1 MAFTTFKRRDAQRFR
16 KLYPRIRKTPRYF
29 TQSDEQMTVE
39 SQTVEVVNSSAFT
52 YKFLTEYTTIPTVA
66 LSAQLGTTMEG
77 MVNVFITSID
87 VNGFSC
93 EFSAPFTGKLHIQV
107 FLIGEG

>member
-39 SQTVEVVNSSAFT
+39 SQTVEVDNSSGYT
-52 YKFLTEYTTIPTVA
+52 YRFLTRYDTIPTVA

-77 MVNVFITSID
+77 MVNVFITSLD
-87 VNGFSC
+87 VNGFTC

-107 FLIGEG
+107 FLIGDS

>member
-39 SQTVEVVNSSAFT
+39 SQTVQVTNSSAYS
-52 YKFLTEYTTIPTVA
+52 YKFLTEYTTPPTVA
-66 LSAQLGTTMEG
+66 LSAQLGSEMEG
-77 MVNVFITSID
+77 MVNVFITHLD
-87 VNGFSC
+87 VNGFNC
-93 EFSAPFTGKLHIQV
+93 EFSAPFTGQLHIQV
-107 FLIGEG
+107 FLIGDS